1 MCSVRFKRHRKVRAT
16 KLASIDRQL
25 RAVAEGSGKRPDITW
40 ALDATGVGDGV
51 CEIIQNRMPLA
62 GVYRVYLTGGINTA
76 IDYNNRQIKL
86 PKNQMVSVLLG
97 CFDSDRIFI
106 SKRSRERRRVAVAL
120 CNISAGQMGNSY
132 HSWRRFRS
140 RNERAIRSTRH
151 RSDPHYR
158 VPRDHFSH
166 PLASLVDTCRSSAPC
181 GMDLVFPKSSLTTDC
196 VLVSRCKGGPN
207 ETGRSVV
214 EGFT

>member
-86 PKNQMVSVLLG
+86 PKNQMACVFSTG
-97 CFDSDRIFI
+97 
-106 SKRSRERRRVAVAL
+106 RE
-120 CNISAGQMGNSY
+120 I
-132 HSWRRFRS
+132 FRS
-140 RNERAIRSTRH
+140 NDCGTVDKES
-151 RSDPHYR
+151 
-158 VPRDHFSH
+158 VNPR
-166 PLASLVDTCRSSAPC
+166 
-181 GMDLVFPKSSLTTDC
+181 
-196 VLVSRCKGGPN
+196 
-207 ETGRSVV
+207 
-214 EGFT
+214 

>member
-1 MCSVRFKRHRKVRAT
+1 
-16 KLASIDRQL
+16 
-25 RAVAEGSGKRPDITW
+25 
-40 ALDATGVGDGV
+40 
-51 CEIIQNRMPLA
+51 MPLA